1 MMQLYFV
8 RHGESEANVLGI
20 ISNRGY
26 QHPLTQKGITQAN
39 ALAERLRDVPL
50 AAIYSSPL
58 MRAVQTAEIVART
71 HNLNVTVTDALREY
85 DCGVL
90 EGKSDPETWVQHRQ
104 LWDAWM
110 LHHQWAACHEGG
122 ESFEDIQ
129 RRFVPFIDS
138 LVAEYADTDNTILL
152 VAHGGTL
159 MAMLP
164 LVLDNVDHQFAIT
177 QWIANT
183 ALIRTRYRDG
193 RLVCKVWG
201 DVTLEV

>member
-26 QHPLTQKGITQAN
+26 QHPLTQKGMAQAN

-104 LWDAWM
+104 LWDEWM
-110 LHHQWAACHEGG
+110 LRRNWAACHEGG

-152 VAHGGTL
+152 VAHGGTF

-193 RLVCKVWG
+193 RLICTSWG